1 MEEYI
6 KLNKYRKQLEYIDQ
20 VIDLLYIEDDG
31 NLFVDF
37 TEDEEEEFSNFIDFI
52 TTQKGKIEKRLN
64 KYENKRS
71 EKKGG

>member
-6 KLNKYRKQLEYIDQ
+6 KLNKYRKQLEYIDK
-20 VIDLLYIEDDG
+20 VMDLLYIEDDG

-37 TEDEEEEFSNFIDFI
+37 TENEEEEFSNFIDFI
-52 TTQKGKIEKRLN
+52 ITQKIKVERKLS

-71 EKKGG
+71 E

>member
-20 VIDLLYIEDDG
+20 VIDLLDDEEDG

-52 TTQKGKIEKRLN
+52 ITQKIKVEKKLS

-71 EKKGG
+71 EKIC

>member
-6 KLNKYRKQLEYIDQ
+6 KLNKYRKQLEYIDK
-20 VIDLLYIEDDG
+20 VLNSLDDEEDG

-52 TTQKGKIEKRLN
+52 ITQKIKVEKRLN

-71 EKKGG
+71 EKIC